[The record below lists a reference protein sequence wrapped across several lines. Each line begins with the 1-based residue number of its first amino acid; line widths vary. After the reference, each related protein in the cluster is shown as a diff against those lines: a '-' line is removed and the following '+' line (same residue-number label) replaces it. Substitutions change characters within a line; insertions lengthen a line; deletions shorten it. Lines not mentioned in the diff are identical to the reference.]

1 MPPKLLSRDAK
12 FYCTRFDFLGTRRA
26 IKIEESRQSGGKEKG
41 DEERYKKKRR
51 KGDKRDEEKWTSR
64 YKSSP

>member
-12 FYCTRFDFLGTRRA
+12 FYCTRFDFWVQEGR

-41 DEERYKKKRR
+41 EEERYKKKRR
-51 KGDKRDEEKWTSR
+51 KGIRKRGGKV
-64 YKSSP
+64 